1 MSLHRVL
8 GTAGHIDHGKTSLVK
23 ALTGIDTDR
32 LKEEQ
37 ERGITIELG
46 FAHLQLPTGDVV
58 GVVDVPGHERFI
70 RTMVAGA
77 VGIDAVVLVVAADEG
92 VMPQTREH
100 LDICELLGVRTG
112 VVALSKSDLCE
123 PELRELATLELRE
136 TLRGTFLAQ
145 APIVPCSARTGE
157 GLPELV
163 AAIAKVLATAPGRD
177 ERGLLR
183 LPVDRVFSLRGFG
196 TVATGTLWSG
206 RLQLGD
212 ELVPLPG
219 PKSDKLPPAK
229 VRGLHVHG
237 VAVDAAVAGQ
247 RTAVNLTL
255 PLSALSRGET
265 LVRPGTLQAGVLLE
279 VRLQLLGVAR
289 APLGRRSRLLLHAGT
304 TQRLAQVTLLD
315 RGELQ
320 PGGWAW
326 AQLQV
331 DAPLAAQ
338 PGDRFVLRGFA
349 PQKNHGTTVGGGVVL
364 RVLGSRH
371 RHGTPELCARL
382 SLILQALLSL
392 HGDGPLPAVRTLLR
406 LELRRRGLTG
416 ASRAALRIAVPVAE
430 EALLAALRA
439 ELREGTVREL
449 GTAATGEQAPL
460 AAAGGAAGGGDEV
473 TYVSRAAFDF
483 VCAEILRTV
492 AAYHQSAPRSE
503 GLPREALRLQL
514 GRLGAAKASARAGS
528 ATSPPASELAG
539 PLVASPGARA
549 SGVIAGKPG
558 NAIGGKVGG
567 KAEGKVGGKAEGS
580 VGAKAGGKVGGKV
593 ESRVDAMTDGSGR
606 GKLAAGPAGKAAG
619 LPAAPPSG
627 RAAADK
633 SDERAVGRTDSLAEP
648 ADTPDPGEG
657 PKILCPPRLLHA
669 AVEALVR
676 AGRLLSERELL
687 RLPSHRVVSDAA
699 ERALAERVAEVYLR
713 AALGPPRLEELAALL
728 GPGGGERSG
737 PGATAADL
745 KQATE
750 ALVRAGTLVRIKDL
764 LFHRQAVDELRV
776 RLIAFLKEHRELNP
790 TQWKDL
796 VGQSRKFTIPLAEH
810 FDGEKLTLRV
820 GDLRRLR
827 ILPTP
832 SS

>member
-46 FAHLQLPTGDVV
+46 FAHLRLPTGDVV

-100 LDICELLGVRTG
+100 LDICELLGVRAG

-183 LPVDRVFSLRGFG
+183 LPVDRVFSLHGFG
-196 TVATGTLWSG
+196 TIATGTLWSG

-219 PKSDKLPPAK
+219 PRSEKLPPAK

-237 VAVDAAVAGQ
+237 LAVPEASAGQ

-265 LVRPGTLQAGVLLE
+265 LVRPGTLQAGVLLD

-371 RHGTPELCARL
+371 RHGSPELCARL
-382 SLILQALLSL
+382 ARIHEALLSL
-392 HGDGPLPAVRTLLR
+392 GADGPPQAVRTLLR
-406 LELRRRGLTG
+406 LELRRRGLAGTT
-416 ASRAALRIAVPVAE
+416 RAGLRIAVPVGE
-430 EALLAALRA
+430 EALLSALRA
-439 ELREGTVREL
+439 ELREGTAREL
-449 GTAATGEQAPL
+449 GTPATGESDRQT
-460 AAAGGAAGGGDEV
+460 AASPAGGAEEA

-483 VCAEILRTV
+483 VGEEILRTV
-492 AAYHQSAPRSE
+492 GAYHHSTPRSE

-514 GRLGAAKASARAGS
+514 GRLGAARASSKATA
-528 ATSPPASELAG
+528 ATGAEGPPASLPAG
-539 PLVASPGARA
+539 RPDPGEAA
-549 SGVIAGKPG
+549 Q
-558 NAIGGKVGG
+558 
-567 KAEGKVGGKAEGS
+567 
-580 VGAKAGGKVGGKV
+580 
-593 ESRVDAMTDGSGR
+593 TT
-606 GKLAAGPAGKAAG
+606 GKLAGKSDPRTAGILAGKSAGKSDPRPGPANTGKIDGPATGKPDARATGKVAGKADAKADAKIDSRAAG
-619 LPAAPPSG
+619 KSDPAADPG
-627 RAAADK
+627 
-633 SDERAVGRTDSLAEP
+633 ERL
-648 ADTPDPGEG
+648 DPGEG

-669 AVEALVR
+669 AVEALAK
-676 AGRLLSERELL
+676 AGRLVIERDLL

-699 ERALAERVAEVYLR
+699 ERALAERVAEVYRR
-713 AALGPPRLEELAALL
+713 AALGPPRLEELAGLL
-728 GPGGGERSG
+728 GPPSGERPSAA
-737 PGATAADL
+737 PTAADL

-750 ALVRAGTLVRIKDL
+750 ALVRAGTLVRVKDL
-764 LFHRQAVDELRV
+764 LFHRQALGELRA

-827 ILPTP
+827 TLPSP
-832 SS
+832 AS